1 MHSIYF
7 SFDGIKSVDM
17 GIYLVHL
24 NSDLV
29 TDPFLGERQIISES
43 IVGNDIPYIYNVQ
56 TNPLQVTLTLSCL
69 EGYWTLD
76 KRRELARLLDQKKFC
91 EFYSTSNIDKL
102 YYLQYIGGI
111 DISTNRALQGYLT
124 VKFINISPY
133 TYSPVYSTV
142 KDFSLITEPTL
153 FEFTNSGDNPL
164 YPEMWI
170 QKIGSGDLSIR
181 NFSNGGQEFKFVNL
195 LDSEVVYIDNRPN
208 HHYIETDLVNT
219 YRYDNF
225 NGNYLKLPRGVNR
238 LEITGACK
246 IKFLYQ
252 FEIKG

>member
-7 SFDGIKSVDM
+7 SYDGIRSDYLGV
-17 GIYLVHL
+17 YLVHL

-56 TNPLQVTLTLSCL
+56 TNPLQVTITLSCL
-69 EGYWTLD
+69 DGYWTLD

-91 EFYSTSNIDKL
+91 EFFSTSNIDKL

-133 TYSPVYSTV
+133 SYSSVYEHV
-142 KDFSLITEPTL
+142 KDLSSITEPTMTT
-153 FEFTNSGDNPL
+153 FENIGDNIL

-170 QKIGSGDLSIR
+170 QKIGTGDVSIR
-181 NFSNGGQEFKFVNL
+181 NFSNSGAEFKFTNL
-195 LDSEVVYIDNRPN
+195 LDQEIIYLDNRPN
-208 HHYIETDLVNT
+208 HHYIKTNLVNT

-225 NGNYLKLPRGVNR
+225 NGNYLELPRGVNR
-238 LEITGACK
+238 LEVTGACK

-252 FEIKG
+252 FELKG